1 MTTTTHHLI
10 ARMLAATGAPMDAAA
25 VAEAAG
31 IHVTTARFHLD
42 RLVETGEADRAP
54 LAGGARGRPRVGYTA
69 AAAVRAEPAR
79 ATMVSV
85 LADALGAAPDG
96 PSRARAAGREW
107 ADALGGA
114 GDLVDVLERLGFA
127 PAREERG
134 IRLRACPFLDAARV
148 HPEIV
153 CQVHRGII
161 ERVVEPDADVR
172 LVPFDAPSG
181 CLVSL

>member
-1 MTTTTHHLI
+1 VTAATHGRI
-10 ARMLAATGAPMDAAA
+10 ARMLAESGAPMDAAD
-25 VAEAAG
+25 VAAAAG

-42 RLVETGEADRAP
+42 RLVESGEAEKTP
-54 LAGGARGRPRVGYTA
+54 LAGGTRGRPRVGYSA

-85 LADALGAAPDG
+85 LADALGAASDG
-96 PSRARAAGREW
+96 PARARAAGRAW
-107 ADALGGA
+107 ADALGGE
-114 GDLVDVLERLGFA
+114 GDLVGVLERLGFA

-161 ERVVEPDADVR
+161 ERVVEPGADVR
-172 LVPFDAPSG
+172 LVPFEGPSG
-181 CLVSL
+181 CLVAL